1 MPRKW
6 RSAVSNNLKDSSDS
20 NTNEVKPIEGPAGL
34 NLHPKLNTSVRIS
47 KRAGLAIG
55 VVVLGLLWAVAYG
68 GYRRQ
73 IRAQAAAYDAGLP
86 SAVGPASANEVEKDI
101 PVGNASLVGNDPN
114 QLQARAAANHQRAP
128 AQAQPAGHPWPLD
141 PRTGQPSRFN
151 PETGERCTSYP
162 QDRVVVRHA
171 PPYGRAQAASTVVE
185 PTPEERR
192 IAAAYQREQEA
203 MLAPT
208 GIRSGSGASSFA
220 SFPGVGAPI
229 SGADDL
235 AQVAALSQALSG
247 RGPNAVSPAL
257 DRAVSFSPAGR
268 ASDPDCESQNMQTA
282 QAAFLASAQQRK
294 TDDYLRSTRT
304 APLSSYEI
312 KAGWEIPAVLEQSL
326 NSDLPGEIKAL
337 ITSNVFDTASGRYL
351 LIPQGARLIG
361 KYDSRL
367 SYGQDGVQVA
377 WDRIIFPDASSVDIN
392 GMVGLDSHGN
402 SGLRYDVDHH
412 YKRLFG
418 FTALTSAFSAAFD
431 LSQRNTQSAL
441 TYPSIGDTAT
451 ASVGR
456 DMSQTGAMITRRNLN
471 VQPTIKVPVGYKF
484 TVRVNRD
491 ILFDAPYQPM
501 QADPQP
507 LVPGD
512 RQLRRRT
519 AFTTAAD
526 QR

>member
-1 MPRKW
+1 
-6 RSAVSNNLKDSSDS
+6 VSNNLKDSSES
-20 NTNEVKPIEGPAGL
+20 NTQDIKPIEAPAGL
-34 NLHPKLNTSVRIS
+34 DLHPKPNTSVRIS

-55 VVVLGLLWAVAYG
+55 AVVFGLLLAFAYG

-73 IRAQAAAYDAGLP
+73 IRAQAAAHDAGLP
-86 SAVGPASANEVEKDI
+86 SAVGPATASATEVEKDI
-101 PVGNASLVGNDPN
+101 PVGNASLVGSDPN
-114 QLQARAAANHQRAP
+114 QLQAPGNGQSRLGQAP
-128 AQAQPAGHPWPLD
+128 TGGEPCGFE
-141 PRTGQPSRFN
+141 PRTGQPYRFN
-151 PETGERCTSYP
+151 PETGQPCTSYP
-162 QDRVVVRHA
+162 QDRVVVRQ
-171 PPYGRAQAASTVVE
+171 PPQYGHPQTTSTVAE

-203 MLAPT
+203 MIAPT
-208 GIRSGSGASSFA
+208 GIRSGSGTSSFA
-220 SFPGVGAPI
+220 SFPGVGKPP
-229 SGADDL
+229 SGAEDL
-235 AQVAALSQALSG
+235 AQVAVLSQALGG
-247 RGPNAVSPAL
+247 RDPNAVSPAL
-257 DRAVSFSPAGR
+257 ERAVSLSPVGTPNG
-268 ASDPDCESQNMQTA
+268 PDYESQNMQTA
-282 QAAFLASAQQRK
+282 KAAFLASAQQRK

-337 ITSNVFDTASGRYL
+337 IASNVFDTASGRYL
-351 LIPQGARLIG
+351 LVPQGARLIG
-361 KYDSRL
+361 KYDSRI

-402 SGLRYDVDHH
+402 AGLRYDVDHH

-418 FTALTSAFSAAFD
+418 FAALTSAFSAAFD

-441 TYPSIGDTAT
+441 TYPSVGDTAT

-456 DMSQTGAMITRRNLN
+456 EMSQTGAMITRRNLD

-491 ILFDAPYQPM
+491 ILFDAPYSPI
-501 QADPQP
+501 QATPQP
-507 LVPGD
+507 AEPG
-512 RQLRRRT
+512 QLRRRSGLSSND
-519 AFTTAAD
+519 FVSGH
-526 QR
+526 

>member
-1 MPRKW
+1 VNNNPR
-6 RSAVSNNLKDSSDS
+6 DSSDN
-20 NTNEVKPIEGPAGL
+20 NTQDVKPIEAPAGL
-34 NLHPKLNTSVRIS
+34 DLHPKPSTSVRIS

-55 VVVLGLLWAVAYG
+55 AVVLGLLTAFAYG

-73 IRAQAAAYDAGLP
+73 IRAHAAAHDAGLP
-86 SAVGPASANEVEKDI
+86 SAVGPASASANEVLKDI

-114 QLQARAAANHQRAP
+114 QLQAPGAGNGQLRP
-128 AQAQPAGHPWPLD
+128 GQAQSGTQSCGFD
-141 PRTGQPSRFN
+141 PRTGQPYRFN
-151 PETGERCTSYP
+151 PETGQPCTSYP
-162 QDRVVVRHA
+162 QDRVVVRQ
-171 PPYGRAQAASTVVE
+171 PPQYGHVQTANTVPE

-203 MLAPT
+203 MIAPT
-208 GIRSGSGASSFA
+208 GIRSGSGASSFT

-235 AQVAALSQALSG
+235 AQVAALSQALGG
-247 RGPNAVSPAL
+247 RSPNAVSPAL
-257 DRAVSFSPAGR
+257 ERMVSLSPAGNPN
-268 ASDPDCESQNMQTA
+268 DPDYESQNMQTA
-282 QAAFLASAQQRK
+282 KAAFLASAQQRK

-351 LIPQGARLIG
+351 LIPQGARLVG
-361 KYDSRL
+361 KYDSRI

-402 SGLRYDVDHH
+402 AGLRYDVDHH
-412 YKRLFG
+412 YKRLLG
-418 FTALTSAFSAAFD
+418 FAALTSAFSAAFD

-441 TYPSIGDTAT
+441 AYPSVGTTAT
-451 ASVGR
+451 AAVGQE
-456 DMSQTGAMITRRNLN
+456 MTQTGAMITRRNLN
-471 VQPTIKVPVGYKF
+471 VQPTIKVPIGYKF
-484 TVRVNRD
+484 TIRVNRD
-491 ILFDAPYQPM
+491 ILFEAPYAPM
-501 QADPQP
+501 QANP
-507 LVPGD
+507 LPEEPPG
-512 RQLRRRT
+512 QLRRRSGVS
-519 AFTTAAD
+519 TTGYGPNH
-526 QR
+526 

>member
-1 MPRKW
+1 M
-6 RSAVSNNLKDSSDS
+6 NNNPKDSSGN
-20 NTNEVKPIEGPAGL
+20 NTPDVKPIEAPAGL
-34 NLHPKLNTSVRIS
+34 DLHPQPNTSVRIS

-55 VVVLGLLWAVAYG
+55 VIVLGLLSAFAYG

-73 IRAQAAAYDAGLP
+73 IRAQAAAHDAGIP
-86 SAVGPASANEVEKDI
+86 SAVGPATASANEVIKDI
-101 PVGNASLVGNDPN
+101 PIGNGSIAGNDPN
-114 QLQARAAANHQRAP
+114 QLQTPGTGNGQRP
-128 AQAQPAGHPWPLD
+128 GQGQSGTQPCGFD
-141 PRTGQPSRFN
+141 PRTGQAYRFN
-151 PETGERCTSYP
+151 PDTGQPCSAAP
-162 QDRVVVRHA
+162 QDRVVVRQP
-171 PPYGRAQAASTVVE
+171 PPYGHAQVANTVPE

-208 GIRSGSGASSFA
+208 GIRSGTGASSYA
-220 SFPGVGAPI
+220 SFTGLGAPS

-235 AQVAALSQALSG
+235 AQVAALTQALGG
-247 RGPNAVSPAL
+247 RGGNALSPAL
-257 DRAVSFSPAGR
+257 ERAVSFSPAGNPN
-268 ASDPDCESQNMQTA
+268 DPDYESQNMQTA
-282 QAAFLASAQQRK
+282 KAAFLASAQQRK

-351 LIPQGARLIG
+351 LIPQGARLVG
-361 KYDSRL
+361 KYDSRI

-377 WDRIIFPDASSVDIN
+377 WDRIIFPDASSVDID
-392 GMVGLDSHGN
+392 GMLGLDSHGN

-418 FTALTSAFSAAFD
+418 FAALTSAFSAAFD

-456 DMSQTGAMITRRNLN
+456 EMSQTGAMITRRNLN

-491 ILFDAPYQPM
+491 ILFDVPYAPM
-501 QADPQP
+501 QANP
-507 LVPGD
+507 LPAEPG
-512 RQLRRRT
+512 QLRRRGVS
-519 AFTTAAD
+519 TTGYAPN
-526 QR
+526 R